1 MIGVSSVSLRK
12 EVWAVKTKY
21 PQVLPSILIYVML
34 CIAGCSTEGHYMT
47 TFTPEQEPP
56 RHLDMRY
63 NGPKANIAIG
73 GFEVKALGAAPYVG
87 DGLREM
93 LETALFESK
102 RFNVL
107 DRADPKRRIAEQ
119 SLSYSKMAK
128 PGSKKL
134 GGQWGVAE
142 LLIYSTVTEFM
153 AQQSGVGVSAKLP
166 KAKDNGK
173 HHDKKPR
180 IGVDAEAE
188 AEASKAHMA
197 IDIKVVD
204 VASGKLVAARRVSGS
219 ALSGIVTAEGT
230 ISDDKY
236 ELPLSLGVYRNTPM
250 ELAIR
255 DCVYRSVVY
264 TCHAVPR
271 KYFIH

>member
-1 MIGVSSVSLRK
+1 MKK
-12 EVWAVKTKY
+12 ECPLVFFD
-21 PQVLPSILIYVML
+21 ILICVILFM
-34 CIAGCSTEGHYMT
+34 AGCATEGRYMT

-56 RHLDMRY
+56 RHLDMGY

-73 GFEVKALGAAPYVG
+73 GFEVKALGAAAYVG
-87 DGLREM
+87 DGLRQM

-107 DRADPKRRIAEQ
+107 DRANPKSRIAEQ
-119 SLSYSKMAK
+119 TLSYSKMAE

-153 AQQSGVGVSAKLP
+153 AQQSGVGVGAKLP
-166 KAKDNGK
+166 KTKDEAK
-173 HHDKKPR
+173 HHHKKKAH
-180 IGVDAEAE
+180 IGVEAEAE

-219 ALSGIVTAEGT
+219 AHSGIVTAEGT
-230 ISDDKY
+230 IGEGDY
-236 ELPLSLGVYRNTPM
+236 ELPLSLGIFKNTPM

-271 KYFIH
+271 KYFVH

>member
-1 MIGVSSVSLRK
+1 
-12 EVWAVKTKY
+12 
-21 PQVLPSILIYVML
+21 ML
-34 CIAGCSTEGHYMT
+34 FMSGCATEGRYMT

-56 RHLDMRY
+56 RHLDMGY

-107 DRADPKRRIAEQ
+107 DRADPKRRLAEQ
-119 SLSYSKMAK
+119 TLSYSKMAE
-128 PGSKKL
+128 PRSKKL

-153 AQQSGVGVSAKLP
+153 AQQSGAVVGAKLP
-166 KAKDNGK
+166 KNSEEAES
-173 HHDKKPR
+173 HHKKKAL
-180 IGVDAEAE
+180 ISVDAEAE
-188 AEASKAHMA
+188 AEATKAHMA
-197 IDIKVVD
+197 IDIKVVE

-219 ALSGIVTAEGT
+219 ALSGMATAEGT
-230 ISDDKY
+230 IGDGTD
-236 ELPLSLGVYRNTPM
+236 ELPLSLAVFRNTPM

-271 KYFIH
+271 KYFVH

>member
-1 MIGVSSVSLRK
+1 MKKKCPLVFLN
-12 EVWAVKTKY
+12 
-21 PQVLPSILIYVML
+21 ILICVML
-34 CIAGCSTEGHYMT
+34 FMAGCANEGRYMT

-56 RHLDMRY
+56 RHLDMGY
-63 NGPKANIAIG
+63 SGPKANIAIG

-107 DRADPKRRIAEQ
+107 DRADPKRRLAEQ
-119 SLSYSKMAK
+119 TLSYSKMAE
-128 PGSKKL
+128 PSSKKL

-142 LLIYSTVTEFM
+142 LLVYSTVTEFM
-153 AQQSGVGVSAKLP
+153 AQQSGGAVAAKLP
-166 KAKDNGK
+166 KKKGEVE
-173 HHDKKPR
+173 HHHKKKGYL
-180 IGVDAEAE
+180 GVDAEAE
-188 AEASKAHMA
+188 AEATKAHMA

-204 VASGKLVAARRVSGS
+204 VASGKLVAARRISGS
-219 ALSGIVTAEGT
+219 AVSGMVTAEGT
-230 ISDDKY
+230 ISEGEY
-236 ELPLSLGVYRNTPM
+236 ELPVSLGAFRNTPM

-264 TCHAVPR
+264 TCNAVPR

>member
-1 MIGVSSVSLRK
+1 MKVFRK
-12 EVWAVKTKY
+12 EGCAVKKQC
-21 PQVLPSILIYVML
+21 PLVLFDILIGVML
-34 CIAGCSTEGHYMT
+34 CMTGCATEGRYMT

-56 RHLDMRY
+56 RHLDMGY

-107 DRADPKRRIAEQ
+107 DRADPKQRLAEQ
-119 SLSYSKMAK
+119 SLSYSKMAE
-128 PGSKKL
+128 PTSKKL

-153 AQQSGVGVSAKLP
+153 AQQSGAAVAAELP
-166 KAKDNGK
+166 KKKDEGA
-173 HHDKKPR
+173 HHHKKR
-180 IGVDAEAE
+180 EYLGVDAEAE
-188 AEASKAHMA
+188 AEATKAHMA

-204 VASGKLVAARRVSGS
+204 VASGNLVAARRISGS

-230 ISDDKY
+230 ISGGDY
-236 ELPLSLGVYRNTPM
+236 ELPLSLGAFKNTPM

-264 TCHAVPR
+264 TCNAVPR
-271 KYFIH
+271 RYFVH

>member
-1 MIGVSSVSLRK
+1 MKK
-12 EVWAVKTKY
+12 ECPLVVFN
-21 PQVLPSILIYVML
+21 ILICVML
-34 CIAGCSTEGHYMT
+34 FMTGCATEGRYMT

-56 RHLDMRY
+56 RHLDMGY

-73 GFEVKALGAAPYVG
+73 GFEVKARGAAPYVG

-107 DRADPKRRIAEQ
+107 DRADPKPRLAEQ
-119 SLSYSKMAK
+119 TLSYSKMAEA
-128 PGSKKL
+128 GSKKL

-153 AQQSGVGVSAKLP
+153 AQQSGAVVGAKLLKTP
-166 KAKDNGK
+166 EKTESHHKKKA
-173 HHDKKPR
+173 R
-180 IGVDAEAE
+180 IGVDVEAE
-188 AEASKAHMA
+188 AEATKAHMA

-204 VASGKLVAARRVSGS
+204 VASGKLVAARRISGS
-219 ALSGIVTAEGT
+219 ALSGMVTAEGT
-230 ISDDKY
+230 ISEGKY
-236 ELPLSLGVYRNTPM
+236 ELPLSLGVFKNTPM

-264 TCHAVPR
+264 TSHAVPR